1 MLGNSENRIKREK
14 EFHDQ
19 RFTNDQREVLAPIYT
34 FANYS
39 KSFFEN
45 IVTNIKPEDNVLEI
59 GCGIN
64 SISKK
69 IIDKGAN
76 VTIIDISEKAIEIAK
91 REFLRYELNASF
103 FVMDA
108 ENLKFN
114 EKTFDLIYGIGILHH
129 LSIEN
134 SITEIKKVLK
144 KGGKAVFYEPL
155 GHNLF
160 INIFRNITPNLRSK
174 DEHPLLKEDL
184 ILIKNKFPKTRFHY
198 FYLLSLILVPFN
210 KIKIL
215 MRLVNLIER
224 VDKSLNK
231 LFPFLNKYNWITVI
245 EIKK

>member
-103 FVMDA
+103 FVMNA

-174 DEHPLLKEDL
+174 DEHPLLVKDL
-184 ILIKNKFPKTRFHY
+184 EMIKSNFSKTKLYYFHFFSLLTIPLVYFPLLIKLI
-198 FYLLSLILVPFN
+198 YLINV
-210 KIKIL
+210 I
-215 MRLVNLIER
+215 
-224 VDKSLNK
+224 DNK
-231 LFPFLNKYNWITVI
+231 LLKVFPLLKKYCWISIV
-245 EIKK
+245 EIKS

>member
-91 REFLRYELNASF
+91 KYSTEESSSF
-103 FVMDA
+103 V
-108 ENLKFN
+108 N
-114 EKTFDLIYGIGILHH
+114 GILD
-129 LSIEN
+129 
-134 SITEIKKVLK
+134 
-144 KGGKAVFYEPL
+144 AVY
-155 GHNLF
+155 
-160 INIFRNITPNLRSK
+160 
-174 DEHPLLKEDL
+174 KE
-184 ILIKNKFPKTRFHY
+184 R
-198 FYLLSLILVPFN
+198 
-210 KIKIL
+210 
-215 MRLVNLIER
+215 E
-224 VDKSLNK
+224 K
-231 LFPFLNKYNWITVI
+231 LT
-245 EIKK
+245 